1 MADHT
6 ITVYKTRALLLKDV
20 KEDQFQLKVH
30 LCRKKKEKKKKEEIP
45 QLNILQVIS
54 NNSYIK
60 PEVFFLSL
68 TELFRYKT
76 KHLMIFVIIYLCN
89 KFPVF
94 SPEFC
99 CNVITRSL
107 INLIRQIFFHS
118 M

>member
-20 KEDQFQLKVH
+20 RGSVSVKSASLRE
-30 LCRKKKEKKKKEEIP
+30 KKRKKKEEIP

-60 PEVFFLSL
+60 SEVVFLSL

>member
-30 LCRKKKEKKKKEEIP
+30 LCRKKKEKKKEEIP

-99 CNVITRSL
+99 CNVITHGL
-107 INLIRQIFFHS
+107 INLIRQIIFHS

>member
-6 ITVYKTRALLLKDV
+6 ITVYKTRAPLLKDV

-30 LCRKKKEKKKKEEIP
+30 LCGKKKEKKKEEIA

-60 PEVFFLSL
+60 SEVVFLSL